1 MDKREALE
9 KVAEFIKV
17 VVVEFDPLEIIL
29 FGSFARGTQNEDS
42 DIDVAVILETVE
54 GDLLD
59 KKARLYKI
67 RRGIDAAIEPLL
79 IECSTDKSGFLD
91 QIRSC
96 GEILYTKSA

>member
-1 MDKREALE
+1 MFKWIKE
-9 KVAEFIKV
+9 K
-17 VVVEFDPLEIIL
+17 L

-67 RRGIDAAIEPLL
+67 R
-79 IECSTDKSGFLD
+79 SY
-91 QIRSC
+91 
-96 GEILYTKSA
+96 GEILYTKSAKA